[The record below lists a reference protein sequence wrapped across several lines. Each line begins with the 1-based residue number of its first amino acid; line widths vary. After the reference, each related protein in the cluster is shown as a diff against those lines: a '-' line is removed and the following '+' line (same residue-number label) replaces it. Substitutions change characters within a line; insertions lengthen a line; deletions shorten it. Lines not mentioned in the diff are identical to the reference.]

1 MADYT
6 LSVRALTK
14 AGVIDLDSDAYA
26 KAGNTIA
33 AGDYVFPNDG
43 KTILLMDA
51 GTGATVTFTA
61 RADKYGRTETLAV
74 AVAGGGGEIAAFGPF
89 LPELWNDPSGNVHF
103 SLSAYNA
110 GDIFLALRVAN
121 PS

>member
-6 LSVRALTK
+6 LTVTALTK
-14 AGVIDLDSDAYA
+14 AGIIDLDSNVNA

-33 AGDYVFPNDG
+33 AGDYLFPNDG

-51 GTGATVTFTA
+51 GTGTTITFTA

-89 LPELWNDPSGNVHF
+89 LPELWNDAAGMVHF
-103 SLSAYNA
+103 VPTAYNA
-110 GDIFLALRVAN
+110 GDIYLALRVAN
-121 PS
+121 PT

>member
-6 LSVRALTK
+6 MSVRALTK

-26 KAGNTIA
+26 VPGNTIA

-51 GTGATVTFTA
+51 GAGTTLTFTA
-61 RADKYGRTETLAV
+61 RADKYGRTEALAV

-89 LPELWNDPSGNVHF
+89 LPELWNDGSGMVHF
-103 SLSAYNA
+103 TPTAFA
-110 GDIFLALRVAN
+110 AADIYLAVRVAN
-121 PS
+121 PT